1 VVALILFLL
10 VFYGLY
16 PFYQV
21 YQYVRPLRLRVRLDG
36 PVNAGLNFHE
46 VRFVSQDGLKLSGW
60 YLPSRNGAA
69 VILVHGYGG
78 NRLAMISQA
87 KALARG
93 GYGALLFD
101 LRAHGESDGRLF
113 AMGWDATAD
122 VLGALDYLRRR
133 MDVRPGRIGALG
145 VSMGGQVVLRAAALT
160 EELRAVVAD
169 GPGPATSR
177 DVWPPLS
184 LLGWVYLPLRPIY
197 DKAVTWYTG
206 VPVPASVTEVISRIA
221 PRPLLLIST
230 GRRGEQRLVRR
241 FYEAAGEPKHLWEIP
256 EAYHAGGWRARPEEY
271 AAKIVGFFDEALLPT
286 S

>member
-21 YQYVRPLRLRVRLDG
+21 YQYVRPLRLRAGLEG
-36 PVNAGLNFHE
+36 PVSPGLDLRE
-46 VRFVSQDGLKLSGW
+46 VRFTSDDGLKLSGW
-60 YLPSRNGAA
+60 YLPSQNGAA

-78 NRLAMISQA
+78 NRLAMISHA

-101 LRAHGESDGRLF
+101 LRAHGESEGRLF

-122 VLGALDYLRRR
+122 VLGAMAYLKRR
-133 MDVRPGRIGALG
+133 MDVRTEKIGALG

-160 EELRAVVAD
+160 DELRAVVAD

-177 DVWPPLS
+177 DVRPPVS

-206 VPVPASVTEVISRIA
+206 VPVPPSVVEAMPGIA

-241 FYEAAGEPKHLWEIP
+241 FYEAAGEPKDLWEIP
-256 EAYHAGGWRARPEEY
+256 EAYHAGGWHARPEEY
-271 AAKIVGFFDEALLPT
+271 AAKIVSFFDETLLAA
-286 S
+286 